1 MGQWRVKQARLFL
14 GLRLIRKETESP
26 QIIAMRLNAVQRS
39 ELESG
44 ILKCV
49 RSGNGISR
57 VQVARVLGLAPST
70 IGTYVD
76 RLIEDGFVLEVAPA
90 ERTGGRPP
98 RILQTNPNGGQFI
111 GVDFEASHIMATAVD
126 FADRPLR
133 SDRMLIEKGDTVEKI
148 IAKIEQIIE
157 QVLPSDPAALLAIGV
172 GVPGIVNAAEG
183 IAVQYNYIPNWQ
195 NVPLAARLSTRF
207 RVPVYLENNAR
218 SMALAELWFGQGRS
232 VQNFICI
239 GVRSGI
245 GVGIVL
251 DGQLRR
257 GGQGASGELGRWRC
271 PEVRGR
277 MASYILGGQNTKN
290 SSTLELQDVASVRA
304 IPLALG
310 RALQAGEQSVLKPR
324 PQVITIHDVVQAI
337 QQGDRMTIAV
347 VEEAARV
354 LGEAVADLSFALNPS
369 KIILSGLVTLLG
381 DVFCKRVNE
390 TVNSKLAPLGLSTEV
405 VNSTMGEFCG
415 ALGAAALALHEWTP
429 AMSPQSARRRGK
441 GHKRMP

>member
-1 MGQWRVKQARLFL
+1 
-14 GLRLIRKETESP
+14 
-26 QIIAMRLNAVQRS
+26 
-39 ELESG
+39 
-44 ILKCV
+44 
-49 RSGNGISR
+49 
-57 VQVARVLGLAPST
+57 
-70 IGTYVD
+70 
-76 RLIEDGFVLEVAPA
+76 
-90 ERTGGRPP
+90 
-98 RILQTNPNGGQFI
+98 
-111 GVDFEASHIMATAVD
+111 
-126 FADRPLR
+126 
-133 SDRMLIEKGDTVEKI
+133 
-148 IAKIEQIIE
+148 
-157 QVLPSDPAALLAIGV
+157 
-172 GVPGIVNAAEG
+172 
-183 IAVQYNYIPNWQ
+183 
-195 NVPLAARLSTRF
+195 
-207 RVPVYLENNAR
+207 
-218 SMALAELWFGQGRS
+218 
-232 VQNFICI
+232 
-239 GVRSGI
+239 
-245 GVGIVL
+245 
-251 DGQLRR
+251 
-257 GGQGASGELGRWRC
+257 
-271 PEVRGR
+271 

-347 VEEAARV
+347 VEETARV